1 MRSQTIVRRA
11 LAATFALAMLA
22 ACAKQEVYSGLTEA
36 EANEIT
42 ATLLSNGIRA
52 TKTTNG
58 DKGSSVSV
66 EPDQFLPAVKILRD
80 AGLPR
85 QAKEDLGVIFKKS
98 GITST
103 PFEERV
109 RFAYGL
115 SQEIEKTLN
124 SIDGV
129 VVSRVHLVL
138 PEAPEFGKQVQ
149 PSSASVFIKHRSGV
163 DIEYLTP
170 QIRRLVSNAIEGL
183 SYAAVNVTTV
193 EAQPATV
200 FFRTDPTTMPQ
211 ARDLRTGTEK
221 FLSDWRNLA
230 LSAVFLA
237 GLGAGGFF
245 GYRRYRTKAA
255 GPADDGTDAED
266 RS

>member
-1 MRSQTIVRRA
+1 MRSGKLVGRA
-11 LAATFALAMLA
+11 VAATLALLLLA
-22 ACAKQEVYSGLTEA
+22 ACSKQEVYSGLTEV

-52 TKTTNG
+52 SKTTMG

-66 EPDQFLPAVKILRD
+66 DQDQFLLAIKILRD

-109 RFAYGL
+109 RFTYGL

-163 DIEYLTP
+163 DIEFLTP

-211 ARDLRTGTEK
+211 FRDSRSAPEK
-221 FLSDWRNLA
+221 FFSDWRNLA
-230 LSAVFLA
+230 LSAVLLA
-237 GLGAGGFF
+237 GIGAGGFF
-245 GYRRYRTKAA
+245 GFRHYRARTATAA
-255 GPADDGTDAED
+255 ATGADAED
-266 RS
+266 RT

>member
-1 MRSQTIVRRA
+1 MGSRGFLRRA
-11 LAATFALAMLA
+11 FAAAFALALLA
-22 ACAKQEVYSGLTEA
+22 ACAKQELYSGLTEV

-52 TKTTNG
+52 TKTTVG

-66 EPDQFLPAVKILRD
+66 EPEQFLLAVKILRD

-85 QAKEDLGVIFKKS
+85 LNKEDLGTIFKKS

-109 RFAYGL
+109 RFTYGL
-115 SQEIEKTLN
+115 SQEIEKTLT

-129 VVSRVHLVL
+129 VVARVHLVL
-138 PEAPEFGKQVQ
+138 PDAPEFGKQVQ
-149 PSSASVFIKHRSGV
+149 PSSASVFIKHRAGV

-183 SYAAVNVTTV
+183 NYAAVNVTTV
-193 EAQPATV
+193 EAQPATA
-200 FFRTDPTTMPQ
+200 FFRTDPTSMPT
-211 ARDLRTGTEK
+211 ARDRRTGLET
-221 FLSDWRNLA
+221 FLADWRNIA
-230 LSAVFLA
+230 LSTLLLA
-237 GLGAGGFF
+237 GIGTGGFF
-245 GYRRYRTKAA
+245 GYRRYRERTGGRGAA
-255 GPADDGTDAED
+255 DADAED
-266 RS
+266 RD